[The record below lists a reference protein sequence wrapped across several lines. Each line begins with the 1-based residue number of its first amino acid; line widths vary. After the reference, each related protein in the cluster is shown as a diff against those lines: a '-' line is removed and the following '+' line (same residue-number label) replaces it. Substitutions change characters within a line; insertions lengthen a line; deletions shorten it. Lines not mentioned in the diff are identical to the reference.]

1 MMNIQF
7 VNYKKFE
14 IAKNDFSVS
23 EETGEIIKGEKK
35 IRMVYM
41 GSVSFSPDRVID
53 FLKNLEKQCTI
64 GKEVYIYENSTCEDF
79 CYAIV

>member
-1 MMNIQF
+1 MNIQF

-14 IAKNDFSVS
+14 IEKNDFSVS
-23 EETGEIIKGEKK
+23 EETGEMIKGEKK
-35 IRMVYM
+35 ISVVYM
-41 GSVSFSPDRVID
+41 GSVSFSPDRIID

-64 GKEVYIYENSTCEDF
+64 GKREVYIYENSTCEDF